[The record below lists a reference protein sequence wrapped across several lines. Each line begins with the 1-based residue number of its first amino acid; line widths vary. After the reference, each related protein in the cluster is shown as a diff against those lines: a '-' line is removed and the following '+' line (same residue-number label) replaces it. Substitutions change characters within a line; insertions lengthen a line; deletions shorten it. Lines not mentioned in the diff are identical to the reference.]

1 MMEKTLEA
9 DTELLGV
16 LPEESDL
23 AAESFDDIITDLDRP
38 LRVCFVC
45 TGNTCRSP
53 MTAAVT
59 NHLCAGRVNAVSCG
73 LYPHIGSPISPGA
86 VTALKSAGIPS
97 TDDNNY
103 EHHTAREATLPLLSP
118 CDRIYG
124 MSDRHTMLLLTEF
137 PELATKIYSLP
148 KDIRDP
154 WNGSQETYDL
164 CLAKITDC
172 VKEIFSVE

>member
-1 MMEKTLEA
+1 MEKTLEA
-9 DTELLGV
+9 DTEFLNA

-38 LRVCFVC
+38 LHVCFVC

-53 MTAAVT
+53 MAAAVT
-59 NHLCAGRVNAVSCG
+59 NYLCAGHVSAVSCG
-73 LYPHIGSPISPGA
+73 LYPAVGSPISPGA
-86 VTALKSAGIPS
+86 VTALKKAAIPC

-103 EHHTAREATLPLLSP
+103 ANHTAREATITLLSP

-124 MSDRHTMLLLTEF
+124 ISDRHTMLLLTEF
-137 PELATKIYSLP
+137 PELASKIYSLP
-148 KDIRDP
+148 QEIKDP
-154 WNGSQETYDL
+154 WSGNQETYDR
-164 CLAKITDC
+164 CLSKITGC